1 MSERLNTQRQ
11 PTRLHVRPNARY
23 YVRGYNTNPH
33 QAWGDS
39 YDGGDSSSTVAA
51 TTAYAGIPGSFG
63 PVGCAIPA
71 TQAAILSGGITAVP
85 STAWTTGQFV
95 QSQVAGAAGRACW
108 SGTGWVGGAAP

>member
-23 YVRGYNTNPH
+23 YVRGYDTNPH
-33 QAWGDS
+33 EPWGES
-39 YDGGDSSSTVAA
+39 YLGGGGATLPA

-63 PVGCAIPA
+63 PTGCTIPA
-71 TQAAILSGGITAVP
+71 TQAAILGSSIVP
-85 STAWTTGQFV
+85 VPTTAWTTGQFV
-95 QSQVAGAAGRACW
+95 QSQVAGATGRACW